1 MKPSDQLN
9 FIYFNKA
16 RTALKYGLTSL
27 GLKEG
32 DEILVPD
39 FICDS
44 IFQPII
50 QNSLVFQTYALMDN
64 LEPDWASI
72 GELLTHKTKGI
83 LMVHYFGQPQDVN
96 KFITFAET
104 NKLFLIEDNA
114 HGHGGLIGEKV
125 LGSFGDIG
133 ISSPRKFLN
142 ISDGGKL
149 YFKQKNNYL
158 ANLSIDYAPLEP
170 KPLHLGKYLNKFP
183 KIKNKLRMYIK
194 KRPNYENP
202 LEFKESFVEDLL
214 ISKDVV
220 TEIESLDWKGIA
232 SKRREKFKHFRD
244 LALEKGLQPVFEEP
258 YIQSNPW
265 CFAAYTSSET
275 ESAYWFD
282 WGWRNNISIFSW
294 PTLRKEQINKGNAAF
309 KRWKRLI
316 CFSTSA

>member
-142 ISDGGKL
+142 INDGGKL
-149 YFKQKNNYL
+149 YFKKKNNYL
-158 ANLSIDYAPLEP
+158 TNLSIDYAPLEP
-170 KPLHLGKYLNKFP
+170 KSLHLGTYLNKFP

-202 LEFKESFVEDLL
+202 LEFKESYVEDLL

-232 SKRREKFKHFRD
+232 SKRRE
-244 LALEKGLQPVFEEP
+244 
-258 YIQSNPW
+258 
-265 CFAAYTSSET
+265 
-275 ESAYWFD
+275 
-282 WGWRNNISIFSW
+282 
-294 PTLRKEQINKGNAAF
+294 GNG
-309 KRWKRLI
+309 KL
-316 CFSTSA
+316 